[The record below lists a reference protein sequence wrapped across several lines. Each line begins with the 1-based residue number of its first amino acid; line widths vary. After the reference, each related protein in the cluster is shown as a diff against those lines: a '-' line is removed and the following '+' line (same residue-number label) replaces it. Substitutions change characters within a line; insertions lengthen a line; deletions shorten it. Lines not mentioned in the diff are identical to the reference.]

1 MELDKITQTEKL
13 VDPEADE
20 LNEYLAHG
28 WKILLACADL
38 CSAEGGAFYGHC
50 AVFYLG
56 WQSDTE
62 PWRPEPVQPDTPW
75 L

>member
-13 VDPEADE
+13 VNPEADD
-20 LNEYLAHG
+20 LNNYLAHG

-38 CSAEGGAFYGHC
+38 CSAEGGAFYGYC

-56 WQSDTE
+56 WTLDTA
-62 PWRPEPVQPDTPW
+62 PWHPAPAQPEGLWV
-75 L
+75 